1 MLTANCHP
9 PIWGREKMTKLV
21 AKLEDGKQQPLPH
34 PAESSFPGANS
45 WSFSAIPTQ
54 TSHVCA
60 RFRTSVEPNALKTS
74 PIHALGKED
83 EVLTKE

>member
-1 MLTANCHP
+1 
-9 PIWGREKMTKLV
+9 MTKLV
-21 AKLEDGKQQPLPH
+21 AKLEDGEQQPLPLRPPLPH
-34 PAESSFPGANS
+34 PAGRSFPRANS